1 MSGEWNMIVLSRRDP
16 QLLTLEEL
24 ARAVSLHPDLV
35 ESFVDFGL
43 LEPVGWDGRHRLFDM
58 EAVLRVR
65 AIERLRRDLGV
76 NLAGV
81 AVILDLTER
90 LRILQ
95 QEVEWWR
102 SRG

>member
-24 ARAVSLHPDLV
+24 AHAVRLHPDLV

-43 LEPVGWDGRHRLFDM
+43 LEPVGWDGRRRLFDM

-76 NLAGV
+76 NLAGI

-90 LRILQ
+90 LRALQ